1 MNKYLIISFLLFIPA
16 LLGAQ
21 ELPKDVLRNLEAYN
35 VVYCHMARNG
45 SADSMPLG
53 NGDVTVNAWVEES
66 RDLML
71 YIGKQDSWSEAGRLL
86 KVGRVRLRLDPNPFT
101 EDTRFSQTLNLAD
114 GCIDIAAKS
123 AVGNVALKV
132 WVDANA
138 PVIRLDVKAD
148 RKMSLFVSND
158 GMRERKVFMDR
169 KVFERGDTFRGL
181 SGAPFE
187 VSEDADIV
195 LEDPSAVVWAHH
207 NGRSFYEEVLSR
219 QHAGSLVGL
228 YEDPYLGR
236 TFGAA
241 ISGKGLVKA
250 DDRTMRSALPGKTFS
265 VEVAVLTEKA
275 PVDTWK
281 ADVLALLGRKA
292 DYKAHVGWWRSFWNR
307 SWIFISG
314 DPEAENL
321 TRGWLLQR
329 FMMACQGRGAW
340 PVKFNGGSLTFDYGS
355 FDADYRRWGPGFWHQ
370 NQRLL
375 YWPLLASGDDDLLR
389 PWFDYYMRLLP
400 FQRDVT
406 RLQFGHGGAY
416 FPETMNPFGLY
427 IQDDWGWDNPGQAS
441 DTRWIRYHWSGGL
454 EMLAMMIDA
463 YHYSQD
469 EAFARDYVI
478 PFATEVL
485 RFFACHWPRINHTIR
500 FIPANSIE
508 QYWDCLNPTDYIAG
522 ILYDVAQLREIPGVP
537 ADLRAEWDALEA
549 ALPPL
554 PVRDGKI
561 LPAEEYGKG
570 RNAENPELYAVFP
583 FRLFGKGSELAIRT
597 YKSRVFH
604 ESNACWSQDNIQAAL
619 LGLTDDAA
627 RFCVK
632 KAHTLEPYGVSFPGF
647 WKAGGDWIP
656 DFDNG
661 GSLAMGLQYMLL
673 SPDGEVKPA
682 CPGNWKVY
690 FKLRARGGKT
700 VVHKD

>member
-1 MNKYLIISFLLFIPA
+1 MKKYLILSLVFLLPA
-16 LLGAQ
+16 LLGAR

-35 VVYCHMARNG
+35 VVYHNMARNG

-53 NGDVTVNAWVEES
+53 NGDITVNAWVEES

-86 KVGRVRLRLDPNPFT
+86 KVGRVRLRMDPNPFT
-101 EDTRFSQTLNLAD
+101 EDTRFTQTLNLSD
-114 GCIDIAAKS
+114 GCIDISAES
-123 AVGNVALKV
+123 AVGNVTVKL

-138 PVIRLDVKAD
+138 PLIRLDLVAD
-148 RKMSLFVSND
+148 KKMSLSVSND
-158 GMRERKVFMDR
+158 GMRERKVLMDR

-181 SGAPFE
+181 AAAPFE
-187 VSEDADIV
+187 VSEEADVV
-195 LEDPSAVVWAHH
+195 LTHPSAVVWAHH
-207 NGRSFYEEVLSR
+207 NSRSFYEEVLSR
-219 QHAGSLVGL
+219 QHAGSLMGR

-241 ISGKGLVKA
+241 VSGKGLVKA
-250 DDRTMRSALPGKTFS
+250 DDRTMVSARPGKAFS

-275 PVDTWK
+275 PLEEWK
-281 ADVLALLGRKA
+281 DHVIGLLGRRA
-292 DYKAHVGWWRSFWNR
+292 DYKAHVAWWRAFWNR
-307 SWIFISG
+307 SWLFIEG

-340 PVKFNGGSLTFDYGS
+340 PVKFNGGSLTFDYAD

-370 NQRLL
+370 NQRLM

-389 PWFDYYMRLLP
+389 PWFEYYMRLLP

-406 RLQFGHGGAY
+406 MLQFGHGGAY

-463 YHYSQD
+463 YHYTQD

-485 RFFACHWPRINHTIR
+485 RFFACHWPRINHTIN

-508 QYWDCLNPTDYIAG
+508 QFWDCLNPTDYIAG
-522 ILYDVAQLREIPGVP
+522 IMYDIAQLRNIPGVP
-537 ADLRAEWDALEA
+537 AGLQAEWDALEA
-549 ALPPL
+549 ALPEI
-554 PVRDGKI
+554 PVRDGRI
-561 LPAEEYGKG
+561 LPAWEYGVG
-570 RNAENPELYAVFP
+570 RNAENPELYAIFP
-583 FRLFGKGSELAIRT
+583 FRLYGKGNGLAINT
-597 YKSRVFH
+597 YQARVFKD
-604 ESNACWSQDNIQAAL
+604 SPACWSQDNIQAAL
-619 LGLTDDAA
+619 LGLPDDAA

-656 DFDNG
+656 DLDNG

-673 SPDGEVKPA
+673 SPEGEVKPA
-682 CPGNWKVY
+682 CPENWKVY

-700 VVHKD
+700 IVHKD

>member
-1 MNKYLIISFLLFIPA
+1 MKKSLILLA
-16 LLGAQ
+16 LTLSLGAAAQ
-21 ELPKDVLRNLEAYN
+21 ELPREVLRNLQAYN
-35 VVYCHMARNG
+35 VVYDHMARNG

-53 NGDVTVNAWVEES
+53 NGDITLNAWVEES

-86 KVGRVRLRLDPNPFT
+86 KVGRVRMRLNPNPFT
-101 EDTRFSQTLNLAD
+101 EDTSFTQTLNLAD
-114 GCIDIAAKS
+114 GCIDIRAKS
-123 AVGNVALKV
+123 AVGDFTVKV
-132 WVDANA
+132 WVDAQA
-138 PVIRLDVKAD
+138 PLVRLEVGSG
-148 RKMSLFVSND
+148 RKFNLYLSND
-158 GMRERKVFMDR
+158 GMRGKKVYMDR
-169 KVFERGDTFRGL
+169 KNFERGDTFRGL
-181 SGAPFE
+181 AGAPFE
-187 VSEDADIV
+187 VSEEADLV
-195 LEDPSAVVWAHH
+195 LEDPFAVVWAHH
-207 NGRSFYEEVLSR
+207 NDRSFYREVLSR
-219 QHAGSLVGL
+219 QHVASLADK
-228 YEDPYLGR
+228 YPDPYQGR

-241 ISGKGLVKA
+241 LSGTGLVKA
-250 DDRTMRSALPGKTFS
+250 DARTLVSERPAGHFQAQI
-265 VEVAVLTEKA
+265 AVLTEVA
-275 PVDTWK
+275 SVQEWK
-281 ADVLALLGRKA
+281 EHVLRLLDRKA
-292 DYKAHVGWWRSFWNR
+292 DYKAHVAWWRSFWNR
-307 SWIFISG
+307 SWLFISG

-321 TRGWLLQR
+321 TRAWLLQR

-340 PVKFNGGSLTFDYGS
+340 PVKFNGGSLTFDYAE

-406 RLQFGHGGAY
+406 VLQFGHGGAY

-463 YHYSQD
+463 YQYTQD
-469 EAFARDYVI
+469 PVFARNYVI

-485 RFFACHWPRINHTIR
+485 RFFALHWPRINHTLR

-522 ILYDVAQLREIPGVP
+522 ILYDVAQLRQIPGVP
-537 ADLRAEWDALEA
+537 ADLQAEWDALEA

-554 PVRDGKI
+554 PMREGVI
-561 LPAEEYGKG
+561 LPAEEFGTG
-570 RNAENPELYAVFP
+570 RNAENPQLYAVFP
-583 FRLFGKGSELAIRT
+583 FRLFGKGSEVGIRT
-597 YKSRVFH
+597 YETRFFH
-604 ESNACWSQDNIQAAL
+604 ESDACWSQDNIQAAL
-619 LGLTDDAA
+619 LGLPEEAA

-632 KAHTLEPYGVSFPGF
+632 KAHTLEPYGVSFPAF
-647 WKAGGDWIP
+647 WRAGGDWIP
-656 DFDNG
+656 DLDNG
-661 GSLAMGLQYMLL
+661 GSLSLGLQYMLL

-682 CPGNWKVY
+682 CPGNWKVD
-690 FKLRARGGKT
+690 FKLRSRGGKT